1 MKLFFLILLIIPKI
15 GITDDKILETLN
27 LKDGRTLQLN
37 KDGTFEYLKNK
48 RVFEVNLINLRKPNQ
63 MESILGAAERDCTL
77 VFEIKNM
84 VGGTVLSYSPN
95 VYAVNLDGK
104 YINTMGGITH
114 INAFSFEELSNS
126 ESSNAT
132 MTIQE
137 MCKNVKQVFLESVDD
152 QYCNYVGRRPS
163 DICYSMTNVKSYVKG
178 VKFTKDK

>member
-1 MKLFFLILLIIPKI
+1 MKLFFLILLLIPKI
-15 GITDDKILETLN
+15 GFADDKILETLN

-63 MESILGAAERDCTL
+63 MESILGDAERDCTL

-114 INAFSFEELSNS
+114 INAFSF
-126 ESSNAT
+126 
-132 MTIQE
+132 
-137 MCKNVKQVFLESVDD
+137 
-152 QYCNYVGRRPS
+152 
-163 DICYSMTNVKSYVKG
+163 
-178 VKFTKDK
+178 